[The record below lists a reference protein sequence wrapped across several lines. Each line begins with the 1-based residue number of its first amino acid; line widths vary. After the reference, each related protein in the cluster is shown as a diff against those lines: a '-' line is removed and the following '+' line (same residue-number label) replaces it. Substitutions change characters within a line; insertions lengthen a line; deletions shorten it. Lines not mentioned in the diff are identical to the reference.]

1 MRLSCD
7 YHVTQLRY
15 VLEEKVLEVEIEPG
29 MKDGYDYPF
38 IAEGIIQIS
47 NYTITV
53 SNIELVSYTLQASLT
68 LMESLEI
75 CY

>member
-1 MRLSCD
+1 MWHVTIMRLSCD

-15 VLEEKVLEVEIEPG
+15 VLEEKVLEVEIELG

-38 IAEGIIQIS
+38 IAEGIVQIS

-53 SNIELVSYTLQASLT
+53 SNIELDLTHCRRASH
-68 LMESLEI
+68 
-75 CY
+75 

>member
-1 MRLSCD
+1 
-7 YHVTQLRY
+7 
-15 VLEEKVLEVEIEPG
+15 

-68 LMESLEI
+68 LMGSLEI